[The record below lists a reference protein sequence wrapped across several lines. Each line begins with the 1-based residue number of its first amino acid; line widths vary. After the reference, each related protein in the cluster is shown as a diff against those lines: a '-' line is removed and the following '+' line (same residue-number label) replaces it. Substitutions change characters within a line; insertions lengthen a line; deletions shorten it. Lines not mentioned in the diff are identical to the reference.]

1 MMKEKVIQET
11 IEWAKVITLAIC
23 MGLIVTY
30 FIVPTVVSGESMYPT
45 LNTKDYLI
53 INKLA
58 YKTSSPN
65 RGDIVVFKTDLKNI
79 DGEKKS
85 LVKRIIGLPN
95 DHLVIKSGKVYINDK
110 LIDEPYLESS
120 YTDGDIDI
128 KIPNDSYFAMG
139 DNRLVSKDS
148 RDSDVGVVNKDE
160 IVGEVSLRLFP
171 LKEVGVI
178 G

>member
-1 MMKEKVIQET
+1 MKEKVIEKT

-58 YKTSSPN
+58 YKTGNPN
-65 RGDIVVFKTDLKNI
+65 RGDIVVFKTDLKSR

-95 DHLVIKSGKVYINDK
+95 DHLVIKSGQVYINDK
-110 LIDEPYLESS
+110 LIDEPYLEGT
-120 YTDGDIDI
+120 YTAGDIDI
-128 KIPNDSYFAMG
+128 KIPSDSYFAMG

-148 RDSDVGVVNKDE
+148 RDSDVGVVNKNE
-160 IVGEVSLRLFP
+160 IVGEVSMRLFP
-171 LKEVGVI
+171 FKEVGTI

>member
-1 MMKEKVIQET
+1 MKEKVIQET

-85 LVKRIIGLPN
+85 LVKRIIGLPQ
-95 DHLVIKSGKVYINDK
+95 DHLVIKHGKVYINNS
-110 LIDEPYLESS
+110 LIDEPYLECS
-120 YTDGDIDI
+120 YTDGNIDI

-148 RDSDVGVVNKDE
+148 RNSEVGFANKSE

-171 LKEVGVI
+171 FKEVGI
-178 G
+178 FG

>member
-1 MMKEKVIQET
+1 MKEKVIEKT

-58 YKTSSPN
+58 YKTGNPN
-65 RGDIVVFKTDLKNI
+65 RGDIVVFKTDLKSS

-95 DHLVIKSGKVYINDK
+95 DHLIIKSGQVYINDK
-110 LIDEPYLESS
+110 LIDEPYLEDT
-120 YTDGDIDI
+120 YTAGDIDI
-128 KIPNDSYFAMG
+128 KIPSDSYFAMG

-148 RDSDVGVVNKDE
+148 RDSDVGVVNKNE
-160 IVGEVSLRLFP
+160 IVGEVSMRLFP
-171 LKEVGVI
+171 FKEVGTI

>member
-1 MMKEKVIQET
+1 MKEKVIEKT

-58 YKTSSPN
+58 YKTGNPN
-65 RGDIVVFKTDLKNI
+65 RGDIVVFKTDLKNN

-85 LVKRIIGLPN
+85 LVKRIIALPN
-95 DHLVIKSGKVYINDK
+95 DHLVIKSGQVYINDK
-110 LIDEPYLESS
+110 LIDEPYLEDT
-120 YTDGDIDI
+120 YTVGDIDI
-128 KIPNDSYFAMG
+128 KIPSDSYFAMG

-148 RDSDVGVVNKDE
+148 RDSDVGVVNKNE
-160 IVGEVSLRLFP
+160 IVGEVSMRLFP
-171 LKEVGVI
+171 FQNLGQIK
-178 G
+178 

>member
-1 MMKEKVIQET
+1 MKEKVIQET

>member
-1 MMKEKVIQET
+1 MKEKVIEKT

-23 MGLIVTY
+23 MGIIVTY

-58 YKTSSPN
+58 YKT
-65 RGDIVVFKTDLKNI
+65 DLKSR

-95 DHLVIKSGKVYINDK
+95 DHLVIKSGQVYINDK
-110 LIDEPYLESS
+110 LIDEPYLEDT
-120 YTDGDIDI
+120 YTAGDIDI
-128 KIPNDSYFAMG
+128 KIPSDSYFAMG

-148 RDSDVGVVNKDE
+148 RDSDVGVVNKNE
-160 IVGEVSLRLFP
+160 IVGEVSMRLFP
-171 LKEVGVI
+171 FKEVGTI